1 MRLIV
6 TQFLRTLRE
15 RDEFDRLLPD
25 LLLTMGYVPLSKP
38 QTGVRQ
44 FGVDQAAVGTSP
56 IDGLDELLLFVIK
69 RGDIGRREW
78 DNPEPTAIRSTLNEV
93 LDFYLPK
100 LVAPEHAA
108 LRKVVVLATTGDIKQ
123 DVEPLWTSF
132 KAANEAKAKFD
143 FWGGDK
149 VADLIERYMLDE
161 NLFAADDRSDLR
173 KALAL
178 AGDGEY
184 DLRDLNRLL
193 LRQLGLTA
201 EGALTQP
208 AADDRVLRKAVRRVH
223 LASKICAHWAHA
235 DGDARQA
242 LWISERAL
250 LWTWH
255 RVQLIEESQG
265 PSLHDEVAHL
275 WSSYTAAAADYLDA
289 IGPHLGVRDG
299 MAGYGSEGA
308 ELSVVLFEHI
318 GMLSTIGMACI
329 LEPRTNDQVAKVIEG
344 NVRTIADSL
353 CALISNNPASATPRL
368 DSQVIDISL
377 ALMFMVGADRVS
389 KAKE

>member
-223 LASKICAHWAHA
+223 LASKICAL
-235 DGDARQA
+235 GARR
-242 LWISERAL
+242 WRRAAGTVDL
-250 LWTWH
+250 RTGAAVDLAPRAVDRGVT
-255 RVQLIEESQG
+255 G
-265 PSLHDEVAHL
+265 P
-275 WSSYTAAAADYLDA
+275 
-289 IGPHLGVRDG
+289 
-299 MAGYGSEGA
+299 
-308 ELSVVLFEHI
+308 
-318 GMLSTIGMACI
+318 
-329 LEPRTNDQVAKVIEG
+329 
-344 NVRTIADSL
+344 
-353 CALISNNPASATPRL
+353 
-368 DSQVIDISL
+368 
-377 ALMFMVGADRVS
+377 
-389 KAKE
+389 